1 MDRDCLPLPDPR
13 YVYRVGLIGM
23 ALCAVA
29 AIYGFA
35 MDQTGHG
42 TPSYF
47 YTTKRLILV
56 AIGALTVGAAISLRP
71 GLSLVWSIAAGAALF
86 ASVGLPQHWDSAR
99 MLARVMVAIA
109 GVASALIAAS
119 KSLRYWI
126 LSFVALVHFGGIFM
140 ATTWP
145 NPTPWLTQQIVTRFY
160 LPYLTITYLK
170 NAYHFYSP
178 DPGPASLLFC
188 LVTFEH
194 DQEFVHP
201 KTKASTKTSTK
212 WITLPNRQTDWKDP
226 LGLEYYRRL
235 SITEQVNGVYPEGN
249 LPSAEKKQIEERRK
263 KADAGL
269 WSNYPQIPIAPEIFE
284 VVQFRM
290 PNPNTARNTVPS
302 FAGHILHN
310 ASEPGRIA
318 KSVKIYRLEHKVTT
332 PTIFAQGAKPNHPT
346 SFRPFYFGEYALDT
360 KGIAQLVDTQDPL
373 LYWLVPI
380 LPMAVPP
387 NSPKGTED
395 FKDYMSI
402 HAKTKFEWA
411 ERMP

>member
-1 MDRDCLPLPDPR
+1 MDRDRLPLPDPR

-23 ALCAVA
+23 AFCAVA

-35 MDQTGHG
+35 MDQSGLG
-42 TPSYF
+42 SPSYF
-47 YTTKRLILV
+47 YTTIRLILV
-56 AIGALTVGAAISLRP
+56 AIGGLTVGAAISLRP
-71 GLSLVWSIAAGAALF
+71 GLSLIWPIAAGAALL
-86 ASVGLPQHWDSAR
+86 ASFGLPQHWDSAR
-99 MLARVMVAIA
+99 MLARVMFVIA
-109 GVASALIAAS
+109 VIASALIVAS
-119 KSLRYWI
+119 QSLRYGI
-126 LSFVALVHFGGIFM
+126 ISFVALVHFGGIFT

-145 NPTPWLTQQIVTRFY
+145 NPTPWLTQQIGVRFY
-160 LPYLTITYLK
+160 LPYLTFLYLK

-178 DPGPASLLFC
+178 DPGPASLVFC
-188 LVTFEH
+188 LVTYEH
-194 DQEFVHP
+194 DREFEHP
-201 KTKASTKTSTK
+201 KTKVMSKTSTK
-212 WITLPNRQTDWKDP
+212 WITLPNRHTDWKDP

-235 SITEQVNGVYPEGN
+235 SITEQVNNVFPEGN

-269 WSNYPQIPIAPEIFE
+269 WSNYPQIPIAPDLFE
-284 VVQFRM
+284 PVQYRM
-290 PNPNTARNTVPS
+290 PNPDTARNIVPS

-310 ASEPGRIA
+310 ASQPGRIA

-332 PTIFAQGAKPNHPT
+332 STAFADGAKPNHPT

-360 KGIAQLVDTQDPL
+360 KGLAQLVDTQDPL

-380 LPMAVPP
+380 LPKAV
-387 NSPKGTED
+387 SPDSPED